1 MRLRSSS
8 LTCRAL
14 ALGIPLGNRKGCMN
28 TIADE
33 GDANAC
39 GDKRHGRKKIGYP
52 IHDAGDEVALL
63 TKSGRVLKKP
73 DFRFTLRRALSIVE
87 RHAA

>member
-1 MRLRSSS
+1 LRD
-8 LTCRAL
+8 
-14 ALGIPLGNRKGCMN
+14 K
-28 TIADE
+28 

-63 TKSGRVLKKP
+63 TKRGRVLKKP
-73 DFRFTLRRALSIVE
+73 DFRFKLPRGKTLRPALPIVE
-87 RHAA
+87 RRAA